1 MEESY
6 LMVNP
11 VMVGLCKKERRK
23 FQELAEA
30 SNLQCESY
38 PDITQ
43 IPNILYMD
51 YDYPDHN
58 MDLYFPTNPP
68 AGLPLIIDIHGGGL
82 MSGTKEFNKPF
93 CCELARAGFIVM
105 AIEYPKVPEATLS
118 TMLNDII
125 IAETKAIEY
134 TRSLSPSPDQV
145 CIIGDSAG
153 AFLALYSTAIIK
165 NPKLADE
172 FGIENVPD
180 IPISALGFISGLFYT
195 TANDYYGAFYKRL
208 LYGKSAIRFDIPK
221 HVDPDCPEVAG
232 VLPPC
237 YILTSAG
244 DYLKDYTIRFER
256 ALSKYHIQHVYQYM
270 RNKQLQHDFPVMD
283 TNAIESKGVIVDIA
297 NTFKRYL
304 WEAESTSTSAN

>member
-1 MEESY
+1 
-6 LMVNP
+6 MVNP

-23 FQELAEA
+23 FQELAET

-51 YDYPDHN
+51 YDYPNHN

-68 AGLPLIIDIHGGGL
+68 TGLPLIIDIHGGGL
-82 MSGTKEFNKPF
+82 MSGSKEFNKPF

-118 TMLNDII
+118 TMLNDVLT
-125 IAETKAIEY
+125 AEAKAIEY
-134 TRSLSPSPDQV
+134 ARSLNPSPNQV

-153 AFLALYSTAIIK
+153 AFLALYTTAIIK
-165 NPKLADE
+165 NPKLASE

-221 HVDPDCPEVAG
+221 HVDPDCEEVAG

-256 ALSKYHIQHVYQYM
+256 ALSRYHIQHVYQYM

-283 TNAIESKGVIVDIA
+283 TNAIESKGVIIDIA

>member
-1 MEESY
+1 
-6 LMVNP
+6 MVNP

-304 WEAESTSTSAN
+304 WEAESSSTSAN